1 MTENVPW
8 QGNNLANLTASASI
22 EISLPLMGQWL
33 CVVSEHAFPSSHRD
47 TALPLFM
54 SSTCSWRIFK
64 DIWVF
69 LILFKI
75 NYDDCNFSGLC
86 VRNKWEGR
94 RMLKA
99 MGRVR
104 AIAHGNIMHFSKNF
118 YFVFQRRGD
127 WGGDSWWPTAPQ
139 RKSGGTALISAL
151 WWQWQGPRERH
162 EDALGEGQ
170 VGVRKRFFTRE
181 WSGCGMGSPGQW
193 AWPQAASIRKA
204 FGQCSWTWILG
215 GPVWSGS
222 WTRWSLWVP
231 SNLEYPIFYDSV
243 PKNGLH
249 LTEVSLGK
257 GTLYALSLGSKECHT
272 VHPTVHSPCAGECG
286 GAAITSWVSA

>member
-127 WGGDSWWPTAPQ
+127 WGG
-139 RKSGGTALISAL
+139 
-151 WWQWQGPRERH
+151 
-162 EDALGEGQ
+162 
-170 VGVRKRFFTRE
+170 
-181 WSGCGMGSPGQW
+181 
-193 AWPQAASIRKA
+193 
-204 FGQCSWTWILG
+204 
-215 GPVWSGS
+215 
-222 WTRWSLWVP
+222 
-231 SNLEYPIFYDSV
+231 
-243 PKNGLH
+243 GLMMAY
-249 LTEVSLGK
+249 S
-257 GTLYALSLGSKECHT
+257 SSKEEWRDSTDFCSLVT
-272 VHPTVHSPCAGECG
+272 VTGPERTAWRCVRG
-286 GAAITSWVSA
+286 GSGWC